1 MNFVNRMGQ
10 MMAERGD
17 LKRMNIVERTELWY
31 RLERIGQPP
40 APLKSKTIPPPQ
52 PTNKEVLDRMH
63 QQLVRANDLEVRLNT
78 HIDKAKKR
86 RESRY

>member
-1 MNFVNRMGQ
+1 MGQ

-40 APLKSKTIPPPQ
+40 APLKSETTPPPQ
-52 PTNKEVLDRMH
+52 PTRVIHHWVGFPNK
-63 QQLVRANDLEVRLNT
+63 
-78 HIDKAKKR
+78 KKPFKKSTSKGI
-86 RESRY
+86 EL